1 MTVINIG
8 GYYNNATSTFICH
21 YDGIYVFFA
30 ALLTKDTNFN
40 GRIMRQSASLVGFHT
55 FDVSESV
62 SNLAVAECFTG
73 QKIWVRNHNDHY
85 FINGHTAWHT

>member
-55 FDVSESV
+55 FGVAESV
-62 SNLAVAECFTG
+62 SNLAVAECFTARSKYLG
-73 QKIWVRNHNDHY
+73 AQSQ
-85 FINGHTAWHT
+85 